1 MSRETGNRLRQA
13 RKAAGL
19 TQDEAVRALKVTF
32 GAVSQWELGN
42 TRPNGSNLLGLA
54 RLYRVQPDWIA
65 TGKDAAARDEVEWAG
80 SFDPWD
86 SETPL
91 SDDEVELPLYRE
103 VEMACGAGMY
113 AVEENQGSVLRFAKS
128 SLRRAGV
135 EASAAGCAFVTG
147 DSMEPVLPDGACV
160 GIDTMRTSVKDGDMY
175 AIDHGG
181 LLRVKQLY
189 RLPGGGVRTH
199 SINQSYPDEDVTPE
213 QMQDGFRVIGRVFW
227 YSAMV

>member
-13 RKAAGL
+13 RKRAGL
-19 TQDEAVRALKVTF
+19 TQDEAARSLKVTF

-42 TRPNGSNLLGLA
+42 TRPNGANLLGLA
-54 RLYRVQPDWIA
+54 KLYRVSPEWIT
-65 TGKDAAARDEVEWAG
+65 TGADTRDEATWAG
-80 SFDPWD
+80 SLDPWD
-86 SETPL
+86 AGTPL
-91 SDDEVELPLYRE
+91 GDDEVELPLYRE

-113 AVEENQGSVLRFAKS
+113 AVEENQGEYLRFSKS
-128 SLRRAGV
+128 SLRKAGV
-135 EASAAGCAFVTG
+135 EASAAGCAYVSG

-160 GIDTMRTSVKDGDMY
+160 GIDTLKTSVKDGDMY

-189 RLPGGGVRTH
+189 RLPGGGVRAR
-199 SINQSYPDEDVTPE
+199 SINPDYGDEDITPE
-213 QMQDGFRVIGRVFW
+213 KMQDGFRIIGRVFW